1 MLLTFSPVD
10 AQAKTL
16 GTCAQKTGVHVSA
29 RDTEGVSFLEAKT
42 PQLNQTGVNGLNE
55 QPDSCPCR
63 RSTQSTVCLGP
74 SKQGVLAYR

>member
-16 GTCAQKTGVHVSA
+16 GTCAQTVAHESA
-29 RDTEGVSFLEAKT
+29 RDTERVSCLEAKT
-42 PQLNQTGVNGLNE
+42 PQLNQTGVNGLDE

-63 RSTQSTVCLGP
+63 RRTQSTVCLGP